1 MEPCYLNERVMFAC
15 AIGNNVIFEPVGGDP
30 HLKIQGSP
38 ILTTGTKLRLAVPP
52 VPGQCILNPLPNG
65 TPGPCQC
72 YTISG
77 SWINKSNL
85 KLPSGN
91 ALVRDCSNTCKQRG
105 GKLSPFS
112 PSFVSL
118 LKINKDARISGIS
131 DIGNFKS
138 TEPEN
143 RESVSKQD
151 SVGSSD
157 SSKIDNQVQV
167 KNSQNT
173 HAVVSGDEKK
183 EEEQNNDFCA
193 KCGTRKECDGC
204 AFLKTS
210 DVEQVRK
217 LRSTLEK
224 NCSRNEK
231 IDAYNSSN
239 INTTDAIH
247 HVISI
252 NQGFNKRDIKTPN
265 IILRRVANF
274 FDYDINSSGNL
285 VRLPTFVMFEDLS
298 AENIIDVA
306 VDMMNKTKAQFHLG
320 HHNYQFTKALQ
331 KLDKALERLESSNE
345 TTDSELEH
353 AAIFKEKK
361 SSKDSVIE
369 QLDRAVSKLEHAQTK
384 EEKISPKEQVIKQL
398 EDTRTILEEFKSFV
412 YLTELIRSTCQ
423 SLKDDDYR
431 LDQIK
436 GLKDQIIELKKQ
448 MEKARDLL
456 NSVKPYERMVKDLI
470 NEVLVT
476 DDELGFL
483 DFSKEKVKC
492 CILQKKNENKNFFQQ
507 IMDGMADEIRP
518 ELIDI
523 SKKRNRNAGQYFFVS
538 KLAIYY
544 AYRDVLEK
552 FKLDLD
558 LASDGTVSND

>member
-1 MEPCYLNERVMFAC
+1 MEPCYLNERVMFRC
-15 AIGNNVIFEPVGGDP
+15 SRGFPIVIFKPTESDSS
-30 HLKIQGSP
+30 LKIQGSP
-38 ILTTGTKLRLAVPP
+38 VLTTGSGLKLFVPAL
-52 VPGQCILNPLPNG
+52 CLNNQLPNG
-65 TPGPCQC
+65 TLGPCEC
-72 YTISG
+72 TSISRG
-77 SWINKSNL
+77 WSNNSNL

-91 ALVRDCSNTCKQRG
+91 ALVRNCSNTCKQRG

-118 LKINKDARISGIS
+118 LKINTDARISGIS
-131 DIGNFKS
+131 AIGNFKS

-183 EEEQNNDFCA
+183 EEQNNDFCA

-204 AFLKTS
+204 AFLRTS

-265 IILRRVANF
+265 LILRRVANF

-306 VDMMNKTKAQFHLG
+306 VDMMSKTKAQFHLG

-331 KLDKALERLESSNE
+331 KLDKALERLESSKE
-345 TTDSELEH
+345 TSDSELEH
-353 AAIFKEKK
+353 AATFKEKK

-398 EDTRTILEEFKSFV
+398 EDTRTILEELKSFV

-436 GLKDQIIELKKQ
+436 GLKDQIFELKKQ

-476 DDELGFL
+476 DDEQGFL

>member
-1 MEPCYLNERVMFAC
+1 M
-15 AIGNNVIFEPVGGDP
+15 
-30 HLKIQGSP
+30 KQ
-38 ILTTGTKLRLAVPP
+38 
-52 VPGQCILNPLPNG
+52 QILN
-65 TPGPCQC
+65 
-72 YTISG
+72 
-77 SWINKSNL
+77 
-85 KLPSGN
+85 
-91 ALVRDCSNTCKQRG
+91 
-105 GKLSPFS
+105 
-112 PSFVSL
+112 
-118 LKINKDARISGIS
+118 
-131 DIGNFKS
+131 
-138 TEPEN
+138 
-143 RESVSKQD
+143 
-151 SVGSSD
+151 
-157 SSKIDNQVQV
+157 
-167 KNSQNT
+167 
-173 HAVVSGDEKK
+173 
-183 EEEQNNDFCA
+183 
-193 KCGTRKECDGC
+193 
-204 AFLKTS
+204 
-210 DVEQVRK
+210 
-217 LRSTLEK
+217 
-224 NCSRNEK
+224 
-231 IDAYNSSN
+231 
-239 INTTDAIH
+239 
-247 HVISI
+247 
-252 NQGFNKRDIKTPN
+252 
-265 IILRRVANF
+265 
-274 FDYDINSSGNL
+274 
-285 VRLPTFVMFEDLS
+285 
-298 AENIIDVA
+298 
-306 VDMMNKTKAQFHLG
+306 
-320 HHNYQFTKALQ
+320 
-331 KLDKALERLESSNE
+331 
-345 TTDSELEH
+345 

-436 GLKDQIIELKKQ
+436 GLKDQIFELKKQ

-476 DDELGFL
+476 DDEQGFL

-492 CILQKKNENKNFFQQ
+492 CILQKKNDNKKFFQQ

-523 SKKRNRNAGQYFFVS
+523 SRKRNRNAGQYFFVS